1 MKIESSLCILCSV
14 KKIVV
19 YFLGFTLSFI
29 ELVLSFFNKS
39 LCDAYSCK
47 LVANYVRYGESILIL
62 IGVVTFLSLI
72 LLELSKLRLK
82 EHLIDA
88 ILIAALS
95 SEGLLLSFQI
105 FSLKVICYFCFSIF
119 LIFLIIVI
127 VRLIQKHYL
136 MIFAFVSFI
145 SVFFVGYLVMPNLSP
160 LSYGYDLFYSKT
172 CPHCERTIAF
182 LKNAHINV
190 NLYNVNE
197 YKNFLNNIGINQVPV
212 LFVNLKD
219 QKKFIVGQENIEKYF
234 SKPKPNINYNFFNE
248 NQTCIIGNNCTK

>member
-1 MKIESSLCILCSV
+1 V
-14 KKIVV
+14 KKIAV
-19 YFLGFTLSFI
+19 YSLGFLLSFI

-47 LVANYVRYGESILIL
+47 LVASYVKFGEYVLIL
-62 IGVVTFLSLI
+62 IGVVVFLI
-72 LLELSKLRLK
+72 LISLELSKLK
-82 EHLIDA
+82 FKDYLIDA

-105 FSLKVICYFCFSIF
+105 FSLKVVCYFCFSIF
-119 LIFLIIVI
+119 LIFLIIAI

-136 MIFAFVSFI
+136 MIFAFASFI
-145 SVFFVGYLVMPNLSP
+145 SVFFIGYLVMPNLSP
-160 LSYGYDLFYSKT
+160 LSYGYDLFYSET
-172 CPHCERTIAF
+172 CRHCEKTIVF
-182 LKNAHINV
+182 LKKSHINV

-219 QKKFIVGQENIEKYF
+219 QKKFIVGQENIERYF
-234 SKPKPNINYNFFNE
+234 SKSELNVNYKFFNE
-248 NQTCIIGNNCTK
+248 NQTCIIGDNCTK